1 MGTPNRS
8 GGSQFLHDLMTVDW
22 SKVDPYGAVK
32 AATLIAPLIVIGLF
46 TGHEPSLVVLG
57 GAFVLVFD
65 LMLPPG
71 PRTRLMLSVSV
82 IFAAAF
88 AIGMLIS
95 MANDYV
101 VAPLLALGLFFITYL
116 KVYPRAFLPLV
127 YTGVFFLIGIINQNS
142 TLTATGIGSLEVL
155 IGGLWAI
162 LLTAIFPSRKFF
174 KRQTTDQSVQEH
186 QQQQQ
191 QQSQAKLIKQDRFK
205 PFTSNL
211 SIHSKYFQYALAFAI
226 TSAIGLLITQWF
238 NLPEPAWVLA
248 TIFAILM
255 PLTDIY
261 VGIGRGVHRII
272 GTIIGGIIAIL
283 IIGSTENEVLLSLLL
298 LLFSGIYV
306 YVAGTKNYAFRM
318 LFVTVMVLLAIDIPN
333 PSSDLMSPLIRFES
347 IIIGALLSFLTLFV
361 FWIIPKTRSNY
372 ASRKVG

>member
-1 MGTPNRS
+1 MGTSNRS
-8 GGSQFLHDLMTVDW
+8 GGSQFLHDLITVDF

-32 AATLIAPLIVIGLF
+32 AATLIAPLLVVGLF
-46 TGHEPSLVVLG
+46 TGHEPSLVVLA

-65 LMLPPG
+65 LMAPPG

-82 IFAAAF
+82 IYTAAF

-95 MANDYV
+95 MVDYLV
-101 VAPLLALGLFFITYL
+101 PPLLALGLFFITYL
-116 KVYPRAFLPLV
+116 KVYPRAFLPLI
-127 YTGVFFLIGIINQNS
+127 YTGIFFLIGIISQNS
-142 TLTATGIGSLEVL
+142 TLTATGIGSLDVL

-174 KRQTTDQSVQEH
+174 KRQTTDQSVREH
-186 QQQQQ
+186 HQQ

-226 TSAIGLLITQWF
+226 TSAIGLLIIQWLK
-238 NLPEPAWVLA
+238 LPEPGWVLA

-261 VGIGRGVHRII
+261 VGFSRGVHRII

-283 IIGSTENEVLLSLLL
+283 IIESTENEVLLTLLL
-298 LLFSGIYV
+298 LLFAGIYV
-306 YVAGTKNYAFRM
+306 YVSGTKNYAFRII
-318 LFVTVMVLLAIDIPN
+318 FVTVMVLLAIDIPN
-333 PSSDLMSPLIRFES
+333 PSSDLGSPLTRIES

-361 FWIIPKTRSNY
+361 VWIIPKTRSNY

>member
-1 MGTPNRS
+1 MGTSNRS
-8 GGSQFLHDLMTVDW
+8 GGSQFLHDLITVDF

-32 AATLIAPLIVIGLF
+32 AATLIAPLLVVGLF
-46 TGHEPSLVVLG
+46 TGHEPSLVVLA

-65 LMLPPG
+65 LMAPPG
-71 PRTRLMLSVSV
+71 PRTRLMLYVSV
-82 IFAAAF
+82 IYTAAF

-95 MANDYV
+95 MVDYL

-127 YTGVFFLIGIINQNS
+127 YTGIFFLIGIISQNS
-142 TLTATGIGSLEVL
+142 TLTATGIGSLDVL

-186 QQQQQ
+186 HQQ

-248 TIFAILM
+248 TLQY
-255 PLTDIY
+255 LC
-261 VGIGRGVHRII
+261 
-272 GTIIGGIIAIL
+272 
-283 IIGSTENEVLLSLLL
+283 LLL
-298 LLFSGIYV
+298 ISTWTLVEV
-306 YVAGTKNYAFRM
+306 YT
-318 LFVTVMVLLAIDIPN
+318 VLLA
-333 PSSDLMSPLIRFES
+333 PL
-347 IIIGALLSFLTLFV
+347 LV
-361 FWIIPKTRSNY
+361 
-372 ASRKVG
+372 V

>member
-1 MGTPNRS
+1 MSMGRSNRS
-8 GGSQFLHDLMTVDW
+8 SGSQFLHDLITVDF

-32 AATLIAPLIVIGLF
+32 VATLIAPLVVVGLF

-57 GAFVLVFD
+57 GAFVLAMD
-65 LMLPPG
+65 LMAPPG

-82 IFAAAF
+82 IYTATF
-88 AIGMLIS
+88 AIGMLLS
-95 MANDYV
+95 MVDYLV
-101 VAPLLALGLFFITYL
+101 VPLLALGLFFITYL
-116 KVYPRAFLPLV
+116 KVYPRAFLPLIFA
-127 YTGVFFLIGIINQNS
+127 GVFFIVAISSQNS
-142 TLTATGIGSLEVL
+142 TLTATGIGSLDVL

-162 LLTAIFPSRKFF
+162 LLTAIFPSRRFF

-186 QQQQQ
+186 HQQQPR
-191 QQSQAKLIKQDRFK
+191 AKLTWQDRFK

-238 NLPEPAWVLA
+238 KLPEPVWVLG
-248 TIFAILM
+248 TILAILM
-255 PLTDIY
+255 PFADTFLDFD
-261 VGIGRGVHRII
+261 RGVHRII
-272 GTIIGGIIAIL
+272 GTIIGGIIAVL
-283 IIGSTENEVLLSLLL
+283 IIESIENKVLLTLLL

-306 YVAGTKNYAFRM
+306 YVAGTKNYAFRII
-318 LFVTVMVLLAIDIPN
+318 FITVMVLLAADIPN
-333 PSSDLMSPLIRFES
+333 PSRDLISSLIRFEN

-361 FWIIPKTRSNY
+361 VWIIPKTRSNH